1 MKNRNFFFQQYD
13 KINWENQDKTHLNA
27 AVNQFIIDEIISKS
41 SAPFRIFDIGSGIG
55 FFIGMLKEK
64 YGDSIDIEGCE
75 PSQKSYDYFL
85 KSNINKNNVTI
96 LPVPFQD
103 LKTKGEFDFVTAIYV
118 FPHFIEADLNR
129 VAQKISTMLNTKG
142 KLIIVVSNEE
152 YLRNKLETKK
162 DLFIEK
168 NIIEF
173 KGKEYKEYLH
183 YVEIPD
189 MGTVID
195 YDREEN
201 YYKAL
206 LEDNGLKLVNK
217 NKINS
222 DEYICTIFTFEKTSS
237 HIH

>member
-13 KINWENQDKTHLNA
+13 KINWANQDKTHLNV
-27 AVNQFIIDEIISKS
+27 AVNQFVIDEIISKTP
-41 SAPFRIFDIGSGIG
+41 APFKLFDIGSGIG

-64 YGDSIDIEGCE
+64 YGDSIEIKGCE
-75 PSQKSYDYFL
+75 PSKKSYNYFA
-85 KSNINKNNVTI
+85 KSAISKIKTTI
-96 LPVPFQD
+96 HPDSFQD
-103 LKTKGEFDFVTAIYV
+103 FKTDEKFDFITAIYV
-118 FPHFIEADLNR
+118 FPHFIEADLGK
-129 VAQKISTMLNTKG
+129 VAQKIAGMLNENG

-152 YLRNKLETKK
+152 YLRKKLEIKK

-195 YDREEN
+195 YDREED
-201 YYKAL
+201 YYKDL
-206 LEDNGLKLVNK
+206 LEDNNLKLVK
-217 NKINS
+217 KDKINS
-222 DEYICTIFTFEKTSS
+222 DEYICTIFTFEKS
-237 HIH
+237 INV